1 VSRRHAGAR
10 AALAAVLLL
19 AAART
24 RAAGPLI
31 VNGGGEP
38 LVWTVDP
45 VPFNPDRGSLG
56 ALDNAT
62 AIAHV
67 AANLAAWEAVDTSTV
82 RFADAGLL
90 PVDVTK
96 QNYASYMGVCGDG
109 LSPIIFDTDGTI
121 TDDVFGAGA
130 SNSVLGFAGPDCG
143 TFTPATITEGV
154 AVLNGKWIDGISS
167 GSNRELPLA
176 TFDGVFVHEFGHY
189 VNLDHSQVGRV
200 EAFDA
205 DPGNDDAI
213 ATMFPFLTGAG
224 AFSTLALDDRVA
236 VSTLYPAATFATDF
250 ATVTGRVLQSDGTT
264 PFQGAYVIAR
274 RVGDPRITAV
284 GAASGARYFP
294 FASGGPPPA
303 GLVGLYE
310 LPGLPPGDYTVEIEP
325 IDGAFRGGSSVG
337 PLDPPAALPG
347 PPEFWNGVDEAGTD
361 PPDDPL
367 AATLL
372 PVTAGTTTGGID
384 VVVNVPEPPTND
396 DCGAPVVIAATPY
409 VEARATSTATAA
421 PGDPQPPCTTDK
433 NSNTVW
439 YAYTPPSTGTVVVD
453 TAGSSYDTVLTAYTG
468 ACGAL
473 VPVACDDDTD
483 TLQAAL
489 VFPVAAGVTY
499 LVEVADFGGP
509 GGGTLHFALDLNLC
523 GNGALDAGEA
533 CDAGAGNGVD
543 GCCSAVCSL
552 VDADG
557 DGTCDVADVCPVDA
571 DPSQGDADGDG
582 IGDACDLCATFGPGQ
597 TSWTRPR
604 LTAAHVNDDR
614 DGNDSLTLRG
624 RFTVAGGVLVSD
636 PTLDGAQ
643 VEVRSGS
650 GVPRLRV
657 TLPPGLG
664 SRTVPGWSFRGRRY
678 TFRDRRPGGTGGIGR
693 MVVSDRGAGEVDV
706 TVVVRKASLP
716 LVPDDVPLAA
726 TVVLGGAPAGAAG
739 ACGEATF
746 PGPKPA
752 PACTVTRTGT
762 RITCR

>member
-1 VSRRHAGAR
+1 VSRRHA
-10 AALAAVLLL
+10 AAVLTALL
-19 AAART
+19 LVAAGRA

-31 VNGGGEP
+31 VNGAGEP
-38 LVWTVDP
+38 LVWAADP
-45 VPFNPDRGSLG
+45 VPFNPDRGKLG

-67 AANLAAWEAVDTSTV
+67 AANFAAWEAVDTSSV

-96 QNYASYMGVCGDG
+96 QNYTSYMGVCGDG

-143 TFTPATITEGV
+143 TFSPPTITEGV
-154 AVLNGKWIDGISS
+154 AVLNGKWIDGVST

-189 VNLDHSQVGRV
+189 VNLDHSQIGRV

-205 DPGNDDAI
+205 DPSNDDAI
-213 ATMFPFLTGAG
+213 ATMFPFLTGAD
-224 AFSTLALDDRVA
+224 AFSTLALDDRVS
-236 VSTLYPAATFATDF
+236 VSTLYPAPGFATDF
-250 ATVTGRVLQSDGTT
+250 ATITGRVLRADGTT
-264 PFQGAYVIAR
+264 PFQGAYVVAR
-274 RVGDPRITAV
+274 RVGDPRTTAV
-284 GAASGARYFP
+284 GGASGGRYFP
-294 FASGGPPPA
+294 LAAGGPPPA
-303 GLVGLYE
+303 GLEGLYE

-347 PPEFWNGVDEAGTD
+347 PPEFWNGADEAATD

-367 AATLL
+367 AATVL
-372 PVTAGTTTGGID
+372 PVAAGTTTGDVD
-384 VVVNVPEPPTND
+384 VVLNVPEPPTND
-396 DCGAPVVIAATPY
+396 ECAAPAVIAATPY
-409 VEARATSTATAA
+409 AEARATSTATASA
-421 PGDPQPPCTTDK
+421 TDPQPPCTTDR

-439 YAYTPPSTGTVVVD
+439 YAYTPPGAGTIVVD

-468 ACGAL
+468 GCGAL
-473 VPVACDDDTD
+473 VPVACNDDTD
-483 TLQAAL
+483 TLQARLA
-489 VFPVAAGVTY
+489 FPAAAGVTY
-499 LVEVADFGGP
+499 LIEVADFGAP
-509 GGGTLHFALDLNLC
+509 GGGTLQLSVDLNLC
-523 GNGALDAGEA
+523 GNGALDPGEV
-533 CDAGAGNGVD
+533 CDAGAGNGTD
-543 GCCSAVCSL
+543 GCCSAVCTL
-552 VDADG
+552 LDADG
-557 DGTCDVADVCPVDA
+557 DGTCDAADVCPA
-571 DPSQGDADGDG
+571 DPDPAQQDADGDG
-582 IGDACDLCATFGPGQ
+582 IGDACDLCTTLAPGQ
-597 TSWTRPR
+597 TAWTRPR
-604 LTAAHVNDDR
+604 ITASHVNDGR
-614 DGNDSLTLRG
+614 DGNDSLTMRG
-624 RFTVAGGVLVSD
+624 RFTVAGGVFGSD
-636 PTLDGAQ
+636 LIQEGAQ

-650 GVPRLRV
+650 GVPRLRA

-664 SRTVPGWSFRGRRY
+664 SRTAPGWSLRGRRY
-678 TFRDRRPGGTGGIGR
+678 TFRDRRPGGTDGVSR

-706 TVVVRKASLP
+706 TVVVRKVSLP

-739 ACGEATF
+739 ACGEVTF

-752 PACTVTRTGT
+752 PACWVAKSGT